1 MPAKVA
7 RYNGVAMTFHWVIAA
22 LIVVNIGLGL
32 YMAYFLTR
40 DDPMDYTITQWHK
53 SVGLLVLVLSLARLG
68 WRLVNPVPRLPAG
81 MHPVV
86 AGFAHFT
93 HYLFYFLIIVIP
105 LTGWIFTS
113 ASPLGNGTDFFGLFT
128 WPNLPGFAGH
138 TREQLKPVHDLFHG
152 AHVYL
157 AWSAIVL
164 LPIHI
169 AAALYHHFLRGDDVL
184 RRMTPGATV
193 RDA

>member
-1 MPAKVA
+1 MPARAV
-7 RYNGVAMTFHWVIAA
+7 RYNTVAMTFHWVIAA
-22 LIVVNIGLGL
+22 LIVANVALGL
-32 YMAYFLTR
+32 TMAYVLTR
-40 DDPMDYTITQWHK
+40 RDPMDYTVVQWHK
-53 SVGLLVLVLSLARLG
+53 SIGLSVLVLSLARLG
-68 WRLVNPVPRLPAG
+68 WRLVNPAPRLPAG
-81 MHPVV
+81 MHPLV

-113 ASPLGNGTDFFGLFT
+113 ASPLGNGTNYFGLFV

-138 TREQLKPVHDLFHG
+138 TREQLKPVHELFQN
-152 AHVYL
+152 AHVLL

-164 LPIHI
+164 LPIHV

-184 RRMTPGATV
+184 RRMVPGATV

>member
-1 MPAKVA
+1 MSSPSPILATISTA
-7 RYNGVAMTFHWVIAA
+7 
-22 LIVVNIGLGL
+22 
-32 YMAYFLTR
+32 
-40 DDPMDYTITQWHK
+40 ITQWHK
-53 SVGLLVLVLSLARLG
+53 SIGLIVLVLSLARLG

-86 AGFAHFT
+86 ARFAHLT
-93 HYLFYFLIIVIP
+93 HYVFYFLIIVIP
-105 LTGWIFTS
+105 LSGWIFTS
-113 ASPLGNGTDFFGLFT
+113 ASPLGNGTDFFGLFS

-138 TREQLKPVHDLFHG
+138 TREQLKPVHDLFHTT
-152 AHVYL
+152 HVYL

-169 AAALYHHFLRGDDVL
+169 GAALYHHFLRGDDVL
-184 RRMTPGATV
+184 RRMMPGAKV